1 MVVIAVT
8 PIAFVLELGDNLCI
22 PHVLWHFTFLQQRQ
36 RDDDSFAT
44 LQDFGLVPKAI
55 AEVRHYCT
63 DTTALREMYISDFA
77 SHQTLDIKFDC

>member
-8 PIAFVLELGDNLCI
+8 PIAFVLEFGENLCI

-36 RDDDSFAT
+36 RDDDSFVI

-55 AEVRHYCT
+55 VEVTNT
-63 DTTALREMYISDFA
+63 DTTALTEMHISDFA
-77 SHQTLDIKFDC
+77 SHQNLDITFDC

>member
-55 AEVRHYCT
+55 AEVTNT
-63 DTTALREMYISDFA
+63 DATALTEMYIPDFA

>member
-55 AEVRHYCT
+55 VEVRNT
-63 DTTALREMYISDFA
+63 DTTAL
-77 SHQTLDIKFDC
+77 T